1 MAGPTIEL
9 RLPALSLFHF
19 PPDPLPTAI
28 PPPVGART
36 FASPFAIDA
45 GLYNAALDWKVPITV
60 GTVYAT
66 TVILLNKYNRE
77 RKFKPWAISQ
87 TRIFFAFVVLHNIF
101 LAVFSALT
109 FIGMI
114 RALAH
119 TWPGRRDLP
128 FLGKLWPGMRTLN
141 GLVGAADALCK
152 MHGPGH
158 LGDAVLYNTEAHAWM
173 VTNRVVK
180 LSDSHTPDNA
190 DVGRLWN
197 EGLAFW
203 GWWFYL
209 SKFYEV
215 FDTLIILAKGK
226 RSSTLQT
233 YHHFG
238 AMLSMWAGMRYMSP
252 PIWMFCFL
260 NSFIH
265 ALMVSQSITSQQ
277 NTDYYSIRTIRSLC
291 LTSAFL
297 KPSSAASPPCR
308 FRSFSSVSPLPV
320 CTSSSTTLCRFR
332 LHIRGLIRSALLS
345 QLLLPLSPA
354 LHLP

>member
-1 MAGPTIEL
+1 MATGPRIQL
-9 RLPALSLFHF
+9 RLPPLSLFNF

-28 PPPVGART
+28 PPPVDART
-36 FASPFAIDA
+36 FASPFPIDEKI
-45 GLYNAALDWKVPITV
+45 YNDLLNWKVPITIGV
-60 GTVYAT
+60 LYAT
-66 TVILLNKYNRE
+66 TVIVLNQYNARS
-77 RKFKPWAISQ
+77 KHKPWAISK
-87 TRIFFAFVVLHNIF
+87 TTAFYAFVVAHNVF

-128 FLGKLWPGMRTLN
+128 FLGKLWPGLRTQN
-141 GLVGAADALCK
+141 GLAGAADALCK
-152 MHGPGH
+152 IHGPRDI
-158 LGDAVLYNTEAHAWM
+158 GDAVLYDSDAHAWM
-173 VTNRVVK
+173 VTNRMVN
-180 LSDSHTPDNA
+180 LSADQIPDA
-190 DVGRLWN
+190 SDVGRLWN

-265 ALMVSQSITSQQ
+265 ALMVNFVQWTA
-277 NTDYYSIRTIRSLC
+277 
-291 LTSAFL
+291 LTSANPDSIPTTHL
-297 KPSSAASPPCR
+297 VLSA
-308 FRSFSSVSPLPV
+308 SV
-320 CTSSSTTLCRFR
+320 CQN
-332 LHIRGLIRSALLS
+332 G
-345 QLLLPLSPA
+345 
-354 LHLP
+354 